1 MSSSF
6 FKFFTISTCFFFI
19 FIFFLSLIFIPIL
32 SSPQSISLSA
42 SLPSSYRMQDNSSF
56 LWPSPGYTTITSS
69 FGKRK
74 APTSGASTFHSGIDI
89 GIPAGTP
96 LLAILS
102 GIVTMTN
109 FSGAGGCTITF
120 KSGDYTI
127 SYCHVSPIYLVNV
140 GDRVKQGQVI
150 AKVGPKNVYGIAN
163 NPYRDRNGNPT
174 NGATTGAHLHLT
186 IRKSGELVN
195 PLDLFTLPQN

>member
-1 MSSSF
+1 
-6 FKFFTISTCFFFI
+6 
-19 FIFFLSLIFIPIL
+19 
-32 SSPQSISLSA
+32 
-42 SLPSSYRMQDNSSF
+42 MQDNSSF